1 MSSISERKIASA
13 DEWTPRAAFFRTA
26 LLLVVVCGVRP
37 VMAPEVQSC
46 RAPAMRTG
54 PNNVTIRDVTLSD
67 HRPAGK
73 RGETCQPDAKADV
86 RTWQEQLHVWQAG
99 VADMDH
105 ICFLSPTAGHHPAEQ
120 AVAAELEQVIHDKT
134 YRKMSVSF
142 SVAGIVSDARYLL
155 VWSLLPKNLS
165 VIPAADSEYLAR
177 RCLGQVK
184 DAGSACSTQIE
195 AQEVF
200 SIASPC
206 AGLGQGSALHVR
218 FLAVDL
224 WPSQEWISSFSVYSL
239 GFETQHRLLMSRED
253 SIKLPPLI
261 ASSQSPR
268 IQLLSIL
275 LANPHTGATY
285 ALVPADGPSEWE
297 AAQRNV
303 RGGVLFRPGDE
314 MQEDL
319 AQDFYF
325 RHFELQRAAAR
336 SRVLS
341 RILVAST
348 ACTCQRRR
356 ALSGANQ
363 IMMMPIRV
371 CPAVHAHARAR
382 THSTHTRHT
391 HDTLQTRTTHTHT
404 IRRST

>member
-1 MSSISERKIASA
+1 MNGPGAL
-13 DEWTPRAAFFRTA
+13 PFRTA
-26 LLLVVVCGVRP
+26 LLLAVACGVRP
-37 VMAPEVQSC
+37 VMAPDGQSC

-54 PNNVTIRDVTLSD
+54 PNNLTIRVVTLSD
-67 HRPAGK
+67 HRPGGK

-99 VADMDH
+99 VGDMDH
-105 ICFLSPTAGHHPAEQ
+105 ICFLSPTAGHHPAKQ

-142 SVAGIVSDARYLL
+142 LIAGIVSDARYLL

-275 LANPHTGATY
+275 LANPHTGATH

-297 AAQRNV
+297 AARRNV
-303 RGGVLFRPGDE
+303 RWGVFFKLRPGDE

-325 RHFELQRAAAR
+325 RNFELQRAAAR

-371 CPAVHAHARAR
+371 CPAVLAHARAHTHTHTHTLD
-382 THSTHTRHT
+382 THSTHT
-391 HDTLQTRTTHTHT
+391 
-404 IRRST
+404 